1 MAESGRAVEQQ
12 VTSRSVADVDVLVP
26 SWRLSLEAE
35 NKSPATIKSY
45 TYGTTQ
51 LVAFLR
57 ERGMPTDVGA
67 IAREH
72 IEAFLVHVRDTRSP
86 TTAETRYR
94 GVRQFFA
101 WCEAEGEIGQ
111 SPMHRMRPPKVSEQP
126 VDVPT
131 IEDLQRLLAAC
142 AGNSFEDRRDT
153 AIVRLFLD
161 AGLRLA
167 ELTGLTIDDVDL
179 SARMVA
185 VTGKGGRYRVPS
197 FGAKS
202 AKAIDR
208 YMRARRSRPDAGS
221 PALWLGLKGP
231 MTGSGVRQMLWRRSG
246 EAGIER
252 LHPHQLRHYFAH
264 AWLAEGGT
272 EGDLMMLAGW
282 RTRTMVT
289 RYAAS
294 TRAERARDAH
304 RRLSPGD
311 RL

>member
-1 MAESGRAVEQQ
+1 MDELTTRGITDIE
-12 VTSRSVADVDVLVP
+12 VLVP
-26 SWRLSLEAE
+26 SWVLSLEAE
-35 NKSPATIKSY
+35 NKSPATIRAY
-45 TYGTTQ
+45 TYATTQ
-51 LVAFLR
+51 LSAFLR
-57 ERGMPTDVGA
+57 EHGMPSDVTA

-72 IEAFLVHVRDTRSP
+72 VEAFIAHLLRTRSP
-86 TTAETRYR
+86 ATAETRYQGLQR
-94 GVRQFFA
+94 FFA
-101 WCEAEGEIGQ
+101 WCEAEGEVSS
-111 SPMHRMRPPKVSEQP
+111 SPMARMRPPKVGEQP
-126 VDVPT
+126 VAVPS
-131 IEDLQRLLAAC
+131 IEDLQRLLEAC
-142 AGNSFEDRRDT
+142 STNDFEGRRDT
-153 AIVRLFLD
+153 AMIRLLLD
-161 AGLRLA
+161 AGLRLG
-167 ELTGLTIDDVDL
+167 ELVGLTVEDVDL
-179 SARMVA
+179 QARMVG
-185 VTGKGGRYRVPS
+185 VTGKGDRYRVGS
-197 FGAKS
+197 FGVKT

-208 YMRARRSRPDAGS
+208 YLRVRRGHAHADLPE
-221 PALWLGLKGP
+221 LWLGLKGP

-264 AWLAEGGT
+264 SWLSQGGT